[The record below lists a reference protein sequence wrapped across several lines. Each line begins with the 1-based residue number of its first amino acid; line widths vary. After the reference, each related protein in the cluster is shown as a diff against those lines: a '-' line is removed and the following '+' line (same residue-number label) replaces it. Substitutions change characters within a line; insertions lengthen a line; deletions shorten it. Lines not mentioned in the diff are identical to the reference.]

1 MLKAQDVIQGKRI
14 EWDAGWTEV
23 AAAFL
28 SIKRGTTAS
37 GLITYSASRT
47 EATGHADV
55 AWSIMHALAHEP
67 LNTNKRRRSRY
78 SPQQLD
84 TGDPWQSENHGSR
97 HNSATA
103 RARSRSAHR
112 NRC

>member
-1 MLKAQDVIQGKRI
+1 GVFDLVKDFFPRATPIHYSLEAKNALVLKAQDVIQGKRI

-55 AWSIMHALAHEP
+55 AWSIMHALAH
-67 LNTNKRRRSRY
+67 
-78 SPQQLD
+78 
-84 TGDPWQSENHGSR
+84 
-97 HNSATA
+97 
-103 RARSRSAHR
+103 
-112 NRC
+112 